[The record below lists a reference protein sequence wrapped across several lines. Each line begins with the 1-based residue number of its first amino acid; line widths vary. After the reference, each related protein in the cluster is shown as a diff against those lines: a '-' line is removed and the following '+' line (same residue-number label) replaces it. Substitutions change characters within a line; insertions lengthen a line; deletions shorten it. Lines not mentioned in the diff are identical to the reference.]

1 MSDNDLHVDPN
12 KLRTCA
18 GRTDD
23 FATRAATIR
32 SAAHDADVNPLL
44 WGQLGMMLGLP
55 FMYESLSSQI
65 YQHIDLMKA
74 FLAGATTG
82 LHTSADN
89 YAAAEDSIHDRLQN
103 IDKGVDSGTVTS
115 V

>member
-1 MSDNDLHVDPN
+1 MPEDLHVDPN
-12 KLRTCA
+12 KLRACA
-18 GRTDD
+18 ERTDD
-23 FATRAATIR
+23 FATRAAKIR

-55 FMYESLSSQI
+55 IMYESLSGQI
-65 YQHIDLMKA
+65 YQHLDLMKA

-82 LHTSADN
+82 LRTSADN
-89 YAAAEDSIHDRLQN
+89 YAAAEESIHERLRT
-103 IDKGVDSGTVTS
+103 IDGSLDTGTVTS